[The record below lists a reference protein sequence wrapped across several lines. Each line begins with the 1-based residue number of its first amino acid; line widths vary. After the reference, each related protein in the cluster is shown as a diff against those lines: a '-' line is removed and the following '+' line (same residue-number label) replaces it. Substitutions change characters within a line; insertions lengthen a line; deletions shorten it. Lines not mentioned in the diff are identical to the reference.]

1 MTDSDATR
9 ARRHSYEND
18 GIRRYS
24 GQTSIPDMTVQP
36 AIEPSVPR

>member
-24 GQTSIPDMTVQP
+24 GQTSIPDMIGQP
-36 AIEPSVPR
+36 ATALSAPR